1 MSKKFTIAE
10 TINLTKLRDEIA
22 LYKCKYMTDPYV
34 FMNFKTL
41 QEVLK
46 DIEISE
52 KSYVDCLLN
61 GHVGYFEGFK
71 LFIDGTLGFGEV
83 ELR

>member
-10 TINLTKLRDEIA
+10 TINLKKLRDEIA

-41 QEVLK
+41 QEVL
-46 DIEISE
+46 